1 MKILYCCL
9 RIKKM
14 VNYLVYLFEK
24 YKQKLLTIL
33 LSKVCEDYF
42 DLFNYYIQ
50 VFINLFHRFLNKNF
64 INHVLNMKYLI
75 ISYLLHKVILS
86 PLTMYIHH
94 LMSNCL

>member
-1 MKILYCCL
+1 MEILYCGL

-42 DLFNYYIQ
+42 DLFNYYLQ

-64 INHVLNMKYLI
+64 IILI
-75 ISYLLHKVILS
+75 IGYLLHKVILS